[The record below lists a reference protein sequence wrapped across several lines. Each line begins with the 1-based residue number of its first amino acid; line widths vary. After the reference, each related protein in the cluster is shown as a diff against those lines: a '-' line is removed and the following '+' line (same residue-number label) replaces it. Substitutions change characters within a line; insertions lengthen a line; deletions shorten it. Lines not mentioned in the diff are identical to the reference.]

1 MASFGHCEGPGGFI
15 VASAPTLLHLMIHLC
30 VFLVPLGA
38 ILVALAAIW
47 APLGHP
53 WGTLGA
59 LLGLQFGSPGVILAS
74 LGYHLCH
81 LLSVLAVDRKRI
93 EKGTKKNRI
102 WEPMGS
108 YFDDI
113 SCFCRKWQTAFGSSG
128 RGQIGVGASCFHSL
142 GIPLCKRE
150 K

>member
-1 MASFGHCEGPGGFI
+1 MVSFGHCKGPGGFI
-15 VASAPTLLHLMIHLC
+15 VASAPALLHLMIHLC

-59 LLGLQFGSPGVILAS
+59 SVWQPWRHFDILGAPFVSSFVTFGRGPKK
-74 LGYHLCH
+74 
-81 LLSVLAVDRKRI
+81 DRKRV

-102 WEPMGS
+102 WEPSGS
-108 YFDDI
+108 FFDDI
-113 SCFCRKWQTAFGSSG
+113 LSFCRKWQTAFGLRLRG
-128 RGQIGVGASCFHSL
+128 RIGVGASCFHSL
-142 GIPLCKRE
+142 GIPLCKHE